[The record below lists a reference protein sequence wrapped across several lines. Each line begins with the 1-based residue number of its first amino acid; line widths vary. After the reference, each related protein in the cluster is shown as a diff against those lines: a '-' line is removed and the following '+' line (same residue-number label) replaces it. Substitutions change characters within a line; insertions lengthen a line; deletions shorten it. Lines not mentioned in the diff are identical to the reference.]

1 MLSIPAKILKNLKKV
16 QVVYTDVDGTFVTDG
31 CLFRHRD
38 GYTLNN
44 ARAIYTLL
52 TADVD
57 VVMISGREKEK
68 LKATARI
75 LGFQNYIANLGIDI
89 VYNQGEKVISN
100 FGADVP
106 DHTALKRWIEEGG
119 VVQAIFNR
127 YPGQVSFYQPWSDIL
142 RTHPLLI
149 GELDHRDVTKFV
161 TDKFPKLRI
170 IDNGEVSPYRQF
182 NRPHTYHIVPAS
194 VGKRSAVKIDRAER
208 HLQRENLIGI
218 GDSMED
224 VTLADQVAVF
234 FLLDESVA
242 IDLENVVRVDN
253 HDGAGFSRIVRF
265 LKNNEYL

>member
-1 MLSIPAKILKNLKKV
+1 MLSIPPTVIKNLKKV

-52 TADVD
+52 TAKID

-68 LKATARI
+68 LKETARI
-75 LGFQNYIANLGIDI
+75 LGFHNYIANLGIEI
-89 VYNQGEKVISN
+89 VYNQGEKFISN

-106 DHTALKRWIEEGG
+106 DHTALKRWIEESG

-127 YPGQVSFYQPWSDIL
+127 YPGRVSFYQPWSDIL

-149 GELDHRDVTKFV
+149 GELDYSDVSEFV
-161 TDKFPKLRI
+161 DDTFPNLRI

-182 NRPHTYHIVPAS
+182 RRPHTYHIVPAGI
-194 VGKRSAVKIDRAER
+194 GKRSAVKIDRAER
-208 HLQRENLIGI
+208 NLRRENLIGI

-242 IDLENVVRVDN
+242 TDLENVVRVDN

>member
-1 MLSIPAKILKNLKKV
+1 MFSIPANLLRNLKKV
-16 QVVYTDVDGTFVTDG
+16 QVIYTDVDGTFVTDG
-31 CLFRHRD
+31 CLFRHRN

-44 ARAIYTLL
+44 AQAIYTLL
-52 TADVD
+52 TANVD

-68 LKATARI
+68 LKETARI
-75 LGFQNYIANLGIDI
+75 LGFHNYIANLGIDI

-106 DHTALKRWIEEGG
+106 DHAALKNWIEESG
-119 VVQAIFNR
+119 VVKAIFNQ

-149 GELDHRDVTKFV
+149 GELDHSDVTNFV
-161 TDKFPKLRI
+161 ADKFPKLRI

-182 NRPHTYHIVPAS
+182 RHPHTYHIVPIS

-208 HLQRENLIGI
+208 HLRRENLIGI

-234 FLLDESVA
+234 FLLDESVST
-242 IDLENVVRVDN
+242 DQENVIRVDN
-253 HDGAGFSRIVRF
+253 HDGEGFSRIVQF
-265 LKNNEYL
+265 LEDKEYM